1 MRFPTLCSVALFV
14 AAPLSAQAFQGTI
27 AMRASD
33 PQSGA
38 VMDMTVYTD
47 GTKQAMVMTAVG
59 GPAAGREMRAVI
71 NPATRKM
78 TMLIAMPGMPG
89 GAKGMKMV
97 TDFGSNDTDASAA
110 APTIKQLGTKQTIA
124 GMSCDDYEITADGNT
139 FFMCG
144 TAALGRYTL
153 PDMNQGGR
161 NANRPAWANAF
172 GDRPFFPLKVWTKEN
187 SVSMEVTSVKR
198 GAVAAEVFD
207 ENPAGYMTAPAMPG
221 ARRN

>member
-78 TMLIAMPGMPG
+78 TMLLALPG
-89 GAKGMKMV
+89 
-97 TDFGSNDTDASAA
+97 
-110 APTIKQLGTKQTIA
+110 
-124 GMSCDDYEITADGNT
+124 
-139 FFMCG
+139 
-144 TAALGRYTL
+144 
-153 PDMNQGGR
+153 MNQGGR